1 MDRAV
6 GVEEECLLISGGW
19 PDSAS
24 DFHGPYCLVCSSGYP
39 SLGAYSCPEF
49 LAFLIS
55 LDFAFLMFA
64 RSAFFCDGTSMD
76 TGSRPLRQSGYDY
89 GNGKVLPFWRH
100 GGKVLHSESLVFP
113 GSAPRHIQYH
123 LAFFFTGG
131 FLMVYD

>member
-1 MDRAV
+1 MEWKKSANSFLVD
-6 GVEEECLLISGGW
+6 GPISRQTSMGHTAW
-19 PDSAS
+19 YAHLDIRRLAHVP
-24 DFHGPYCLVCSSGYP
+24 VQN
-39 SLGAYSCPEF
+39 F

-113 GSAPRHIQYH
+113 GSAPRHIPHH